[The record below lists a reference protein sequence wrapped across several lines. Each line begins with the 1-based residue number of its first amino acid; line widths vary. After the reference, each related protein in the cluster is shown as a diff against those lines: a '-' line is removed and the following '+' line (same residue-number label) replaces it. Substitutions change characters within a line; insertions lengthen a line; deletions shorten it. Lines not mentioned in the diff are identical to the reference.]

1 MKFSIKLQ
9 NFSLMK
15 LHLKTSSVKWRHFLQ
30 ERGGVKMFFWY
41 EKLKTT
47 TNDTWYT
54 LTSSLKMKRKQAV
67 HFDGDVTLE
76 YVAAVRSLSLSSVF
90 CSSLIDR
97 SRPCWTMT
105 AGVVVPRTRQSCHV
119 MHTSTQVGP
128 GAGFN
133 MKTIFLRIGFPII
146 KRRSW

>member
-1 MKFSIKLQ
+1 MVAIFSGGGGGGGGELRCLFGMKNWKRQQMTRGIH
-9 NFSLMK
+9 
-15 LHLKTSSVKWRHFLQ
+15 LHRH
-30 ERGGVKMFFWY
+30 K
-41 EKLKTT
+41 
-47 TNDTWYT
+47 
-54 LTSSLKMKRKQAV
+54 KMKRKQAV